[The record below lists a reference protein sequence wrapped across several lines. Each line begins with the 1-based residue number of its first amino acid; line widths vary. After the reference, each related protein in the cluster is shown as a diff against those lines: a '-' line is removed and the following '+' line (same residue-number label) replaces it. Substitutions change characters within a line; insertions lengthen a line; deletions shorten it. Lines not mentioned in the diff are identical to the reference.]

1 MEELTF
7 ICWWGGRHSH
17 TLEGRGHSPPTYLLF
32 GAVNWFSHQCLTSL
46 LFCYATGPLAR
57 NKLTGYVSSWHSTE
71 QTAPSLMPRSQMHP
85 DEFPMCS
92 RWVFWQN
99 RPAALGCPAGRR
111 VDGHACL
118 KAMCFYWLW
127 RVERLVCRSS
137 RRVKIR
143 RRERHR
149 ELLTRSYNFPDVESL
164 FGHRI
169 NILRWPAGGRPAIG
183 DILRRPD
190 WYRVD
195 RANPEYLRHPSDHRP
210 MICRRPADDLP
221 APGRFPADYLASD
234 ATLWHIGQPPAGRRC
249 DVGYNQ
255 CDVTPTIGLY
265 YEVRT

>member
-1 MEELTF
+1 
-7 ICWWGGRHSH
+7 
-17 TLEGRGHSPPTYLLF
+17 
-32 GAVNWFSHQCLTSL
+32 
-46 LFCYATGPLAR
+46 
-57 NKLTGYVSSWHSTE
+57 
-71 QTAPSLMPRSQMHP
+71 MPRSQMHP

-92 RWVFWQN
+92 RWVFWRN

-111 VDGHACL
+111 V
-118 KAMCFYWLW
+118 
-127 RVERLVCRSS
+127 
-137 RRVKIR
+137 KIR
-143 RRERHR
+143 RRERYR

-190 WYRVD
+190 WYRID
-195 RANPEYLRHPSDHRP
+195 RANPEYLRHPVDHRP

-234 ATLWHIGQPPAGRRC
+234 ATLWHIGQPPAGGRPKAGRTPAWCRR